1 MHAYVYSMKK
11 THTST
16 NARTEKNNKN
26 THTYKA
32 PAVFNTLLG
41 L

>member
-1 MHAYVYSMKK
+1 MRKDTQMCEQKK
-11 THTST
+11 S
-16 NARTEKNNKN
+16 KNKN
-26 THTYKA
+26 KHAHTYKA

>member
-1 MHAYVYSMKK
+1 MCEQKK
-11 THTST
+11 S
-16 NARTEKNNKN
+16 KNKN
-26 THTYKA
+26 KHAHTYKA

>member
-1 MHAYVYSMKK
+1 MQKDPQMCEQKK
-11 THTST
+11 
-16 NARTEKNNKN
+16 KKKNKN
-26 THTYKA
+26 KNKHAHTYKA

>member
-1 MHAYVYSMKK
+1 MQKDPQMCEQKK
-11 THTST
+11 
-16 NARTEKNNKN
+16 KKNKN
-26 THTYKA
+26 KNKHAHTYKA